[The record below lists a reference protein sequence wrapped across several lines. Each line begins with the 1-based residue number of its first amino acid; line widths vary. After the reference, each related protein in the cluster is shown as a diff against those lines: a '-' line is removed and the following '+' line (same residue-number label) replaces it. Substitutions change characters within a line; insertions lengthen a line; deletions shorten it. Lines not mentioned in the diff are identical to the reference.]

1 MAYNSLL
8 IVTNFLL
15 TSPMHWPTHGQW
27 WSNLWTQL
35 LQMEQCEDRGGRY
48 RRQVSQNFTFTAK
61 PFTMTSLGRRNLIR
75 GVLPSLQSM
84 DGVLEP
90 SSNSS
95 ASGGALVFL
104 GIIPGSL
111 ADVMKRKTRSC
122 IWGQVEPDYF
132 CFRLLWQ
139 LVCLILK
146 NCLVTDSDIKSD
158 IILESMIVA
167 GDDNWQR
174 WS

>member
-1 MAYNSLL
+1 
-8 IVTNFLL
+8 
-15 TSPMHWPTHGQW
+15 MHWPTHGQW

-48 RRQVSQNFTFTAK
+48 RRQVSQNFTFTVK
-61 PFTMTSLGRRNLIR
+61 PFTMTSLARRNLIR

-104 GIIPGSL
+104 GTIPGSL

-122 IWGQVEPDYF
+122 IWGQVEPNYF
-132 CFRLLWQ
+132 CFRL
-139 LVCLILK
+139 VAIGMF
-146 NCLVTDSDIKSD
+146 VTDSDIKSD

-167 GDDNWQR
+167 GDDNWVDKDGPKR
-174 WS
+174 YSYPML